1 MTSTR
6 TNNCSHEIITLSSI
20 NTNEDENHEN
30 ITLIWYDAKCID
42 DENPDVLLTKQLLRR
57 LNNFVRFF
65 DEEIECLNYI
75 KGISMEKVFLIISGR
90 LCISSL
96 DLFHSLVQIE
106 SIFIFCIH
114 RERYLSFLDQFEKII
129 GIYTDQNQLTISI
142 KQTIEQCELNSAKF
156 NFSKSPQKNM
166 RCLDSEC
173 GSFVFFQL
181 FKEVIHHM
189 PPTPEAKSDMIN
201 HCQKDYLGNEE
212 ELKNIEIFR
221 QTYTANKSIQ
231 WYSKDC
237 FVYRIINKILR
248 TENIDAFFAYRFFI
262 NDLCQELSEKH
273 KKFKKNLQSKQLT
286 VYRGMKL
293 SLEELQM
300 MRDNIGNLFSMN
312 GFMSCSRNKEV
323 ALGFSMKE
331 TRRDGCYRIL
341 LEIFID
347 IDQADKIIFA
357 DITEE
362 SEHIEYEILFDI
374 GRSFSISKI

>member
-1 MTSTR
+1 
-6 TNNCSHEIITLSSI
+6 
-20 NTNEDENHEN
+20 
-30 ITLIWYDAKCID
+30 
-42 DENPDVLLTKQLLRR
+42 
-57 LNNFVRFF
+57 
-65 DEEIECLNYI
+65 
-75 KGISMEKVFLIISGR
+75 
-90 LCISSL
+90 
-96 DLFHSLVQIE
+96 
-106 SIFIFCIH
+106 
-114 RERYLSFLDQFEKII
+114 
-129 GIYTDQNQLTISI
+129 
-142 KQTIEQCELNSAKF
+142 
-156 NFSKSPQKNM
+156 
-166 RCLDSEC
+166 
-173 GSFVFFQL
+173 
-181 FKEVIHHM
+181 M
-189 PPTPEAKSDMIN
+189 PSTPEAKSDMIN
-201 HCQKDYLGNEE
+201 YCQKDYLGNEE

-262 NDLCQELSEKH
+262 NDLCQELLEKH

-293 SLEELQM
+293 SSKELEM
-300 MRDNIGNLFSMN
+300 MRDNIENLFSMN

-341 LEIFID
+341 LEISID